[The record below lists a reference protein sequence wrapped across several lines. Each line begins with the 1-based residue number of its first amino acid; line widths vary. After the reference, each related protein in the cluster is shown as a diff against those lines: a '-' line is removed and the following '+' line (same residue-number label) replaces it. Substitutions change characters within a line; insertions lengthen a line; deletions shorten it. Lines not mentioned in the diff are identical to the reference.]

1 MISKKFIFSLGC
13 VIFLILT
20 ICAVSSSTVDMAG
33 VKFNIPE
40 GYDEFEDA
48 SINGAVDEETQF
60 ITYCKFYTGGL
71 EDMII
76 IAVAYPRGDDFKFT
90 LNDVLNESYTRKTI
104 NGHEG
109 GFIQQE
115 GNSTFTYVEESKMI
129 IIMSNNESLI
139 SHVIV

>member
-1 MISKKFIFSLGC
+1 
-13 VIFLILT
+13 
-20 ICAVSSSTVDMAG
+20 MAG

-90 LNDVLNESYTRKTI
+90 LNDVLNDAVKDFMNRNNVLNESYTRKTI

-129 IIMSNNESLI
+129 MIMSNNESLI

>member
-13 VIFLILT
+13 VIFLLLT
-20 ICAVSSSTVDMAG
+20 IGAVSASTVDMAG

-90 LNDVLNESYTRKTI
+90 LNDVLNDAVKDFMNR
-104 NGHEG
+104 
-109 GFIQQE
+109 
-115 GNSTFTYVEESKMI
+115 
-129 IIMSNNESLI
+129 NNEPLN
-139 SHVIV
+139 